1 MNKIELHPKIHD
13 KKTVMKNVRESRLD
27 YMFHRMLISEPEF
40 VAGSRYRRLCEISQL
55 GGRAATYEP
64 RLDYNSNNVMDSK
77 LGAFFVLNKISEDIP
92 EYLIR
97 VLKYFCYQNYGIK
110 EICNLIGKN
119 ERTTSNMLHEGL
131 FRLCIFFG
139 YKKSSNTIR
148 GQGAKKRWQSKQY
161 LKYVASH
168 PCLLCQHNETQ
179 AHHITIAEKRGISQK
194 VSDYYTLPLCYLHHD
209 QLHNTGER
217 KFWKIL
223 DLNPVDLAKYFFDLW
238 EKGNKDKE
246 SIHTTRGL

>member
-1 MNKIELHPKIHD
+1 M
-13 KKTVMKNVRESRLD
+13 
-27 YMFHRMLISEPEF
+27 
-40 VAGSRYRRLCEISQL
+40 Q
-55 GGRAATYEP
+55 
-64 RLDYNSNNVMDSK
+64 
-77 LGAFFVLNKISEDIP
+77 
-92 EYLIR
+92 
-97 VLKYFCYQNYGIK
+97 
-110 EICNLIGKN
+110 
-119 ERTTSNMLHEGL
+119 
-131 FRLCIFFG
+131 
-139 YKKSSNTIR
+139 
-148 GQGAKKRWQSKQY
+148 KKRWQSKQY

-179 AHHITIAEKRGISQK
+179 AHHITITEKRGISQK

-246 SIHTTRGL
+246 IYIQQEVYDKVLPKIRSNIDFLMQVKL